1 MLETCSINVKEIR
14 KKLFKKETVYNALKS
29 KEQNDSLTDEEKK
42 VLKRINKYLK
52 NFKNDLD
59 KLQKYQYN
67 ITHGIDYLF
76 NEEDDYYK
84 PKEVKRAFDGGYVLY
99 ESRGA
104 SDDRLSID
112 EYFNIIRPYLK
123 DLIDDHKSK
132 NEWKIQLSMRIIFV
146 SFTDANET
154 HEMHTKSDNITIMR
168 GVETEDIINELFNT
182 FRKRYQEGL
191 ETKMKGSSFTFA
203 CVDLLEYH
211 LHKIIY

>member
-1 MLETCSINVKEIR
+1 M
-14 KKLFKKETVYNALKS
+14 
-29 KEQNDSLTDEEKK
+29 
-42 VLKRINKYLK
+42 LKRINKYLK

-67 ITHGIDYLF
+67 IAHDIDYLF

-154 HEMHTKSDNITIMR
+154 HEMHTKSDNITIVR
-168 GVETEDIINELFNT
+168 GAETEDITNELFNT

-191 ETKMKGSSFTFA
+191 GTKMRGSSFTFA
-203 CVDLLEYH
+203 RIDLLEYH
-211 LHKIIY
+211 FHKIIY